1 MEFWCRLLR
10 PAAGCA
16 GLGRRGEV
24 LGRMMSRGGVEV
36 EGYLRC
42 RGSGKRNA
50 LPKLV
55 VMFGY
60 WGMAVASC
68 LFCNQMLSREI

>member
-10 PAAGCA
+10 PAAGSA
-16 GLGRRGEV
+16 GMGRRGEV
-24 LGRMMSRGGVEV
+24 LERMMSRGGVEV

-42 RGSGKRNA
+42 RGSGKRKA
-50 LPKLV
+50 LLMFV
-55 VMFGY
+55 VRFGY

-68 LFCNQMLSREI
+68 LFCNHMLSREI